1 MFTYTPLLGAQSG
14 SRASQSILELDG
26 GVKILV
32 DVGWDERF
40 DTGQL
45 AAIEKNASSLSF
57 ILLTHAT
64 VSHLG
69 AFAHCCKHVPY
80 FAQIPIYATSPVIAF
95 GRTLLQDLY
104 SSTPLAATFIPPS
117 ASPEDGTTDDSR
129 RTSILRQAPTNEEIN
144 KYFSLITPL
153 KYSQPLQPT
162 ASQFS
167 ASLEG
172 LTLTAYN
179 SGHTLGGTIWHIM
192 HGMESIVY
200 AVDWSQARENVIA
213 GAAWFGGV
221 GGAEVI
227 EQLRK
232 PTALVC
238 SSVGGDKI
246 ALAGGRKAK
255 DEALLGHIKSTLARG
270 GSVLIPTDSSA
281 RVLELAWLLEKSW
294 QEGASDAP
302 LKGSRVYMA
311 SKSAS
316 ATLRHAR
323 SLLEW
328 MDESIVREF
337 DGEEEAAA
345 AAARP
350 PKYAGGKQINGV
362 VKPSRPFEFR
372 HVKLIERQ
380 AQLERALKMESP
392 RVILASDLSLDW
404 GYAAPILERFS
415 QSSANL
421 ILLTEKPGMTCTPSP
436 SQQLWKFIDERQ
448 HGVALESTASS
459 SQIEQVHGGARVLS
473 VSVYDKAPLNEQE
486 NQQYQQYVAA
496 QRQLQSSLIDTQAAV
511 EAEDN
516 MDNDSSSSSSE
527 ESDNEQQGRALNVSV
542 ALGHTARNKIML
554 TDEDLGVNIL
564 VRKKDA
570 FDFDV
575 RNKKGRNAVFPYT
588 HSRRRGDEFGDLIK
602 PEEFLREEEKEEQFQ
617 VDAKA
622 DKHLG
627 QKRKWAEE
635 RQLASNSNKRRQVDR
650 AEKTPAQP
658 SAGEADE
665 SDVSDGE
672 PEAEP
677 ATFQGP
683 ARLVTSTRSFALNA
697 RLAFVD
703 FAGLHDQRSLQ
714 MLIPLIGP
722 KKLVLTGGTAEET
735 QALASDCKE
744 LLGVNPHADD
754 DRSAEIFTPA
764 NGQVIDASVD
774 TNAWVVKLSRNLAR
788 TLRWQHVK
796 SIGVFTVSGQ
806 LKADDPDSTE
816 HSEDGQVKKQKMDTE
831 LDTELDTESRA
842 RAPPQRDTRTPILD
856 VLPPALAASTRSV
869 AQPIH
874 VGDTR
879 LADLRRLLNASGH
892 SAEFRGEGT
901 ILVDGLVAVRK
912 MANGRIVVEGV
923 PLNVLPGSRSSDSFT
938 HVKQRIYA
946 GLAVVAAG

>member
-64 VSHLG
+64 ISHLG

-104 SSTPLAATFIPPS
+104 SSTPIAATFIPPS
-117 ASPEDGTTDDSR
+117 ASPEDGTMDDSR
-129 RTSILRQAPTNEEIN
+129 RTNILRQAPTSEEIN
-144 KYFSLITPL
+144 TYFSLITPL

-172 LTLTAYN
+172 LMLTAYN

-200 AVDWSQARENVIA
+200 AVDWNQARENVIA

-246 ALAGGRKAK
+246 ALAGGRKAR
-255 DEALLGHIKSTLARG
+255 DEALLGHIKSILAKG

-294 QEGASDAP
+294 QEGSSDAP
-302 LKGSRVYMA
+302 LKDSRVYMA
-311 SKSAS
+311 SKCAS

-337 DGEEEAAA
+337 DGEEEVAAA
-345 AAARP
+345 AAKA
-350 PKYAGGKQINGV
+350 PKQAGSKQINGV
-362 VKPSRPFEFR
+362 VKPTRPFEFR
-372 HVKLIERQ
+372 HVKLIEKQ
-380 AQLERALKMESP
+380 AQLERALKVESP
-392 RVILASDLSLDW
+392 KVILASDLSLDW
-404 GYAAPILERFS
+404 GCATLVLEQFS

-421 ILLTEKPGMTCTPSP
+421 ILLTEKPGITPTPSP

-459 SQIEQVHGGARVLS
+459 TLIEQVHGGGRVLF
-473 VSVYDKAPLNEQE
+473 VSVHDKAPLDEQE
-486 NQQYQQYVAA
+486 NQQYQQYVAT
-496 QRQLQSSLIDTQAAV
+496 QRQLQSSLINTQAAV

-542 ALGHTARNKIML
+542 ALGHTARNKITL
-554 TDEDLGVNIL
+554 ADEDLGVNIL
-564 VRKKDA
+564 VRRKDA

-588 HSRRRGDEFGDLIK
+588 HSRRRADEFGDLIK
-602 PEEFLREEEKEEQFQ
+602 PEEFLREEEKEEQDQ
-617 VDAKA
+617 VDAKWV
-622 DKHLG
+622 KHLG

-635 RQLASNSNKRRQVDR
+635 RQVPNNSNKRRQVDT
-650 AEKTPAQP
+650 ADKTPAQP
-658 SAGEADE
+658 SADDVDE
-665 SDVSDGE
+665 SDGSDWE

-677 ATFQGP
+677 DIFQGP
-683 ARLVTSTRSFALNA
+683 AKLVTSTRSLALNA

-722 KKLVLTGGTAEET
+722 KKLVLTGGAAEET

-744 LLGVNPHADD
+744 LLGVKRTGADEEQC
-754 DRSAEIFTPA
+754 AEIFTPV
-764 NGQVIDASVD
+764 NGEAIDASVD
-774 TNAWVVKLSRNLAR
+774 TNAWIVKLSRNLAR

-796 SIGVFTVSGQ
+796 NVGVFTVSGQ
-806 LKADDPDSTE
+806 LKTDDPDSIN
-816 HSEDGQVKKQKMDTE
+816 HGEDPQAKKQKMDTE
-831 LDTELDTESRA
+831 LLPDASPRWATS
-842 RAPPQRDTRTPILD
+842 TPILD

-879 LADLRRLLNASGH
+879 LADLRRLLNAGGH

-923 PLNVLPGSRSSDSFT
+923 PLSVLPGSRSSDSFT